1 MKPACSGDRVALGH
15 LGGGLT
21 YLACLLLLLAGY
33 TLTADAGPLDDPPP
47 ASLPPADSYDTAPA
61 RTQIVDEFEALPVP
75 RFLKVLARDGLRYD
89 FDRYHSLELD
99 LFGRL
104 ADGPGELGQVF
115 LQWRFALD

>member
-21 YLACLLLLLAGY
+21 YLPCLLLLAGY
-33 TLTADAGPLDDPPP
+33 TLNADAGPLDDPPP

-61 RTQIVDEFEALPVP
+61 RTQIVDESEAL

-104 ADGPGELGQVF
+104 TDGPGEFGQVF

>member
-1 MKPACSGDRVALGH
+1 MKPVCSGDRVALGR

-21 YLACLLLLLAGY
+21 CLPCLLLLAGY
-33 TLTADAGPLDDPPP
+33 TLNADAGPLDDPPP
-47 ASLPPADSYDTAPA
+47 ASLPPAGSYDTASA

-75 RFLKVLARDGLRYD
+75 HFLKVLLRDGIRYD
-89 FDRYHSLELD
+89 FDRYQSLELD

-104 ADGPGELGQVF
+104 ADGPGGFGQVF